1 MKSGRLIQIL
11 RSFTKKELREL
22 KKWLHSPAHNQRKDV
37 IKLFEYLIVDDYL
50 DKDDFLD
57 KKQVFRWIHPSESA
71 YDDAKMRQTIYFFM
85 KSLEEFLIFQELHQD
100 ELQAKIALAR
110 VYRKRKLD
118 KPFQKNLRIAQQFQV
133 KQAHR
138 NGQFLQSNYLLEQEI
153 YTYLSIIKRKDLN
166 LQQVSDALDATFIA
180 DKLRQSCLML
190 AYQTVYKTDYQIG
203 LQNEV
208 LNFVE
213 ENKSLLDNAAIA
225 IYYYGY
231 KTTTDK
237 TNESHFRNLK
247 DQMMAN
253 SDLFPLAELQD
264 IYLMAINYCIGRMN
278 AGLDNFIREAF
289 ELYREGFEKKIFL
302 DNNTVSRWTFQNA
315 VVNALKL
322 KEFEWAQNF
331 IANYKGYLDKKYQE
345 SFVNYSFALVY
356 YEQKD
361 FNAAMVHLLQSEH
374 NDIIINLR
382 AKNMLL
388 KIYFQQGEHNALES
402 LLESMR
408 NYLVRKKVMGYH
420 KANFKNIIRLTKK
433 LIKTNP
439 YSSSQK
445 AKLKEEIEAANP
457 LTGDERTW
465 FLKQLEVL

>member
-1 MKSGRLIQIL
+1 
-11 RSFTKKELREL
+11 
-22 KKWLHSPAHNQRKDV
+22 
-37 IKLFEYLIVDDYL
+37 EYLVEDAYL
-50 DKDDFLD
+50 DKDEFLD
-57 KKQVFRWIHPSESA
+57 KKQVFRWIHPTDQSF
-71 YDDAKMRQTIYFFM
+71 DDAKMRQTIYFFM

-110 VYRKRKLD
+110 VFRKRKLD
-118 KPFQKNLRIAQQFQV
+118 KSFQKNLRIAQQLQI
-133 KQAHR
+133 KQDHR

-153 YTYLSIIKRKDLN
+153 YTYLSTIKRKDLN
-166 LQQVSDALDATFIA
+166 IQQVSDALDVTFIA

-190 AYQTVYKTDYQIG
+190 AYQTVYKTEYQLG

-213 ENKSLLDNAAIA
+213 GNKTLLDNSAIA

-231 KTTTDK
+231 KTITDK
-237 TNESHFRNLK
+237 TNESHFRHLK
-247 DQMMAN
+247 KEMMAN
-253 SDLFPLAELQD
+253 SLLFPQAELRD

-278 AGLDNFIREAF
+278 AGMDYFIREAF

-302 DNNTVSRWTFQNA
+302 DNNTVSRWTFQNT

-322 KEFEWAQNF
+322 KEFTWAQNF
-331 IANYKGYLDKKYQE
+331 IVQYQGYLENKYRE
-345 SFVNYSFALVY
+345 SFVNYTLALVF
-356 YEQKD
+356 YEQKN

-420 KANFKNIIRLTKK
+420 KSNFKNIIRLTKK

-445 AKLKEEIEAANP
+445 AKLKQEIELANP

-465 FLKQLEVL
+465 FLKQLEVLK